1 MVKRK
6 ITVKGEDKRARILSK
21 ALQLFNRHGVEHVA
35 VRDIARALA
44 MRPGHLTYYFP
55 DKEALVLAL
64 TAELRALNDG
74 VEIDG
79 RVRSLNVF
87 LERFEGIL
95 RNHIAY
101 RGLLLSMARSL
112 SALPKVKTLY
122 RATQE
127 KRQTG
132 LRACFR
138 AMTSAGEL
146 RVLTTEE
153 EDFLIACC
161 SLISRGWIAESL
173 AAGFEL
179 EERIPHYIAL
189 LTKLLLPYRV

>member
-1 MVKRK
+1 MAKRK
-6 ITVKGEDKRARILSK
+6 TTVKGEDRRARILTK
-21 ALQLFNRHGVEHVA
+21 ALQLFNKHGVEHVA

-55 DKEALVLAL
+55 DKEALVLEL
-64 TAELRALNDG
+64 NAELRALNDA
-74 VEIDG
+74 VRIDG
-79 RVRSLNVF
+79 GIRTLNVF
-87 LERFEGIL
+87 LERFERIL

-101 RGLLLSMARSL
+101 RGLLLSMAWSL
-112 SALPKVKTLY
+112 SALPKVRTLY

-127 KRQTG
+127 KRQSG
-132 LRACFR
+132 LRACLR
-138 AMTSAGEL
+138 ALVSAGEL
-146 RVLTTEE
+146 RSLTTAE

-161 SLISRGWIAESL
+161 SLISRGWIVESL

-189 LTKLLLPYRV
+189 LNKLLLPYRM